1 MAKEYRLLPGLR
13 FDGPSVEEKRKR
25 LQEMIPAR
33 PIPENY
39 LGPLFDIATGKRID
53 EEVPKWVADE
63 IKATWKAMRSCD
75 GQLEAYRIC
84 ERMVD
89 RLGYGRRDDNPSL
102 V

>member
-1 MAKEYRLLPGLR
+1 MAKGYRLLPGLR

-25 LQEMIPAR
+25 LQEIIPAR

-39 LGPLFDIATGKRID
+39 QGPLFDIAAGKKID
-53 EEVPKWVADE
+53 EEVPKWAADE
-63 IKATWKAMRSCD
+63 IKATWKAMRSCE